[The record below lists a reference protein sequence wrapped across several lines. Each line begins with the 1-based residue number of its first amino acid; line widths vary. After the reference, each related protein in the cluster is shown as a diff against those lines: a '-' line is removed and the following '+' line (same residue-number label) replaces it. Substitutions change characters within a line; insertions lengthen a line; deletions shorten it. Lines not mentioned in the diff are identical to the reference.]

1 MAAAIVV
8 IVVIVVVMLM
18 LVVVVATIV
27 IVVVVMVM
35 LVLVFVAAAIVVIVV
50 IVVMMLVFIF
60 LGKFFQLGI
69 KTVFLFHRGKN
80 RLSVQLVP
88 LRGNVIRVRVHR
100 LQRFDTCMQL
110 FLGHSRRMRKH
121 HAGSV
126 FHLIDEKFAE
136 VFHIHFAL
144 IRVHNGAE
152 SVQNAVFHV
161 RPFHRAN
168 HVAQFSH
175 ARRFDNNPIGSILLF
190 HLLQRFRE
198 IAHQR
203 AAYAPRI
210 HFGNVHA
217 GIL

>member
-1 MAAAIVV
+1 
-8 IVVIVVVMLM
+8 ML
-18 LVVVVATIV
+18 
-27 IVVVVMVM
+27 
-35 LVLVFVAAAIVVIVV
+35 
-50 IVVMMLVFIF
+50 IF
-60 LGKFFQLGI
+60 LGKFFQFGI
-69 KTVFLFHRGKN
+69 KTVFLFHCGKN

-100 LQRFDTCMQL
+100 LQRFDTGMQL

-161 RPFHRAN
+161 RPLHRAN

-217 GIL
+217 EIL